1 MMKENLYFYKQN
13 EKFDDNLEV
22 NYINSPSLNLDY
34 EISDSKEDNY
44 DDILFTNEN
53 IKALE
58 DYKVFDHLSINKN
71 CNVNTIYS
79 FEEKISNEDLYIK
92 DETLNKIYFNKKE
105 NSIELYTID
114 KIKKEIFPKLN
125 ISEDIKEKIIPTK
138 NITNIEKSMSITK
151 IKRKKTG
158 KIKFNINT
166 YEKLGDI
173 EERKLGRKKADT
185 EYSKS
190 FHNIYSSDNI
200 IIKIK
205 VYLFEYA
212 LIFINTILNLF
223 LGEKKLKNYK
233 KIFLKNRK
241 KDFLIKNIDYKF
253 IRNIKK
259 VQELSLLSTSLKD
272 IFSNNISP
280 KYKAYPPDINKQI
293 INRIIK
299 ENSNNKIIIKVF
311 NLTFREWIDI
321 FTYKKDLNTIIKF
334 DEETSIN
341 IDEKFDHIDKIILD
355 IYNKYQETNY
365 LVYFISYIYNYE
377 RWFIVKKSR
386 NRK

>member
-13 EKFDDNLEV
+13 EKFDNNLEV

-34 EISDSKEDNY
+34 EISDSKEDEY
-44 DDILFTNEN
+44 DDLLFTNEN
-53 IKALE
+53 INTLE
-58 DYKVFDHLSINKN
+58 DYKVFDHLSINKYFIAN
-71 CNVNTIYS
+71 NIYS
-79 FEEKISNEDLYIK
+79 FKEKISNEDLYIK

-151 IKRKKTG
+151 KKRKKTG

-166 YEKLGDI
+166 YEKPEDK
-173 EERKLGRKKADT
+173 EKRKLGRKKADI

-212 LIFINTILNLF
+212 L
-223 LGEKKLKNYK
+223 
-233 KIFLKNRK
+233 
-241 KDFLIKNIDYKF
+241 F

-259 VQELSLLSTSLKD
+259 MQELSLLSTSLKD

-280 KYKAYPPDINKQI
+280 KYKAYPSNINKQI
-293 INRIIK
+293 INQIIK
-299 ENSNNKIIIKVF
+299 ENSNNKIIIKAF

-377 RWFIVKKSR
+377 RWFIVKKV
-386 NRK
+386 RKRK